1 MRRQRTRVQF
11 PAPPPRGGERSRR
24 ALAVLVSGV
33 FSGGRTPRP
42 PAGRASPPC
51 TPHPGASPRT
61 PVRLGA
67 CSSSSPK
74 IHLVAASTRG
84 ERSPF
89 SFPGCFLGVEPPGPR
104 QGGLRPL
111 HPPPGASPRAPAVVA
126 LFE

>member
-51 TPHPGASPRT
+51 TPHPGASPRA
-61 PVRLGA
+61 PARLGA
-67 CSSSSPK
+67 RAGCPPIFLLGAAGPRGGRAACS
-74 IHLVAASTRG
+74 L
-84 ERSPF
+84 
-89 SFPGCFLGVEPPGPR
+89 PGRFLGVEPPGRR
-104 QGGLRPL
+104 QGGLRP
-111 HPPPGASPRAPAVVA
+111 PT
-126 LFE
+126 